1 MSNVD
6 LTYVVSMYF
15 GIVGIIAHIYARKEA
30 QWLAPAKKN

>member
-6 LTYVVSMYF
+6 PNYIITMYF